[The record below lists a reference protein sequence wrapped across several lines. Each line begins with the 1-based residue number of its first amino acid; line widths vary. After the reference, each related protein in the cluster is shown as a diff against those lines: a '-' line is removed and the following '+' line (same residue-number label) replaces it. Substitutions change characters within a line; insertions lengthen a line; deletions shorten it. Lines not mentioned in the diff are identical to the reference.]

1 MKNMH
6 GVIGVLVLISSE
18 ILMLKKI
25 EPFAT
30 WFYSLA
36 WWSYILIVDSIIYHK
51 KENSLI
57 LSRTGSF
64 WIMIVWSVFIWL
76 IFEWF
81 NLTLRNWHYIDIPET
96 LWIRWFGYGLAYG
109 TVLPA
114 LFETEEL
121 LDTLG
126 IFRKRSFSAIPRTTC
141 WYLPFLIIGA
151 IFFITPLL
159 WPQYCFPLVWGTFIF
174 LLEPVNHSF
183 GGPSLMR
190 EWERGNLRKFFLLL
204 LSGLVCGFLWE
215 FWNFWAEAKWIY
227 TIPYFNQTKFFEMP
241 LAGFLGFPPFA
252 VSCYAMFAFI
262 SLFRNKRGWEEKD
275 YNLFPDRKISIWV
288 KVIAGLLIA
297 AFYWYMFGAIDQH
310 TVMTWQSRDL

>member
-1 MKNMH
+1 MTKNIH
-6 GVIGVLVLISSE
+6 GIIGVVILISAE

-30 WFYSLA
+30 WFYSFA
-36 WWSYILIVDSIIYHK
+36 WWSYILIVDSIIYK
-51 KENSLI
+51 KKGNSLI

-64 WIMIVWSVFIWL
+64 LVMILWSVFIWL

-81 NLTLRNWHYIDIPET
+81 NLTLRNWHYIDIPDT
-96 LWIRWFGYGLAYG
+96 LWIRWFGYILAYG
-109 TVLPA
+109 TVLPG

-121 LDTLG
+121 LDVLG
-126 IFRKRSFSAIPRTTC
+126 LFSKRTFSAIPVTTR
-141 WYLPFLIIGA
+141 WYIPFFIIGI

-159 WPQYCFPLVWGTFIF
+159 WPRYCFPLVWVAFIF
-174 LLEPVNHSF
+174 LLEPVNHRF

-204 LSGLVCGFLWE
+204 SAGLVCGLLWE
-215 FWNFWAEAKWIY
+215 FWNFWAGAKWVY
-227 TIPYFNQTKFFEMP
+227 TIPYFNKPKLFEMP

-252 VSCYAMFAFI
+252 VECYVMFGFI

-275 YNLFPDRKISIWV
+275 HNLFPDRKTSMWI
-288 KVIAGLLIA
+288 KVFAVLLVA
-297 AFYWYMFGAIDQH
+297 AFYWYMFGAIDH
-310 TVMTWQSRDL
+310 YTVMSWKSL

>member
-1 MKNMH
+1 MTKNIH
-6 GVIGVLVLISSE
+6 GIIGVVILISAE
-18 ILMLKKI
+18 VLMLKKI

-36 WWSYILIVDSIIYHK
+36 WWSYILIVDSIIYK
-51 KENSLI
+51 KKGNSLI

-64 WIMIVWSVFIWL
+64 LVMILWSVFIWL

-81 NLTLRNWHYIDIPET
+81 NLTLSNWHYIDIPDT
-96 LWIRWFGYGLAYG
+96 LWIRWFGYALAYS
-109 TVLPA
+109 TVLPG

-126 IFRKRSFSAIPRTTC
+126 LFKKRTFFAIPETTR

-151 IFFITPLL
+151 VFFITPLL
-159 WPQYCFPLVWGTFIF
+159 WPRYCFPLVWGAFIF
-174 LLEPVNHSF
+174 LLEPANHRF

-204 LSGLVCGFLWE
+204 TAGLVCGLLWE
-215 FWNFWAEAKWIY
+215 FWNFWAGAKWVY
-227 TIPYFNQTKFFEMP
+227 TIPYFNKPKLFEMP

-252 VSCYAMFAFI
+252 VECYVMFSFI
-262 SLFRNKRGWEEKD
+262 SLFRNKRGWEEND
-275 YNLFPDRKISIWV
+275 HNLFPDRKTLLWV
-288 KVIAGLLIA
+288 KVFAVLLIA
-297 AFYWYMFGAIDQH
+297 AFYWYMFWAIDEY
-310 TVMTWQSRDL
+310 TIVSWKRI